1 MILDSVKIAAAIFAL
16 AVLQLS
22 AMPQLTPTTAG
33 PDLLVVLVV
42 AVAMLRGPEAAALTA
57 FAAGLLLDAMVVGRL
72 GLTSL
77 LYMAAG
83 VWVANRLQPKEQVV
97 MPTAPQPL
105 SARVQFAYVLA
116 GTVIVQ
122 VGLAFAHSLLG
133 DSYPLRTA
141 LSTVVVPTVIETAVA
156 ALILLPLLR
165 RLLRHPTRIDVR
177 SVSPA

>member
-1 MILDSVKIAAAIFAL
+1 
-16 AVLQLS
+16 
-22 AMPQLTPTTAG
+22 
-33 PDLLVVLVV
+33 
-42 AVAMLRGPEAAALTA
+42 
-57 FAAGLLLDAMVVGRL
+57 
-72 GLTSL
+72 
-77 LYMAAG
+77 
-83 VWVANRLQPKEQVV
+83 

-122 VGLAFAHSLLG
+122 VGLALAHSLLG

-141 LSTVVVPTVIETAVA
+141 FSTVVVPTVIETAVA